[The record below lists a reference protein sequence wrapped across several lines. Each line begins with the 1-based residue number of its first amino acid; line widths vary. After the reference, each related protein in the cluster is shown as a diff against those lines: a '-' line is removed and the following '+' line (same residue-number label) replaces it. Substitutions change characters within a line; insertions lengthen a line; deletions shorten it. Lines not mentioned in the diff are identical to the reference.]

1 VGEAYCLTGYGIA
14 TIRQNS
20 KTLFLIS
27 TGLICILPIFLH
39 SDFWGKYATKVVLL
53 KNQVENKVG

>member
-1 VGEAYCLTGYGIA
+1 MSILFNGSSVVA

-27 TGLICILPIFLH
+27 TGLICILPIFLY
-39 SDFWGKYATKVVLL
+39 SDLWGKYATKVVFV
-53 KNQVENKVG
+53 KKSG